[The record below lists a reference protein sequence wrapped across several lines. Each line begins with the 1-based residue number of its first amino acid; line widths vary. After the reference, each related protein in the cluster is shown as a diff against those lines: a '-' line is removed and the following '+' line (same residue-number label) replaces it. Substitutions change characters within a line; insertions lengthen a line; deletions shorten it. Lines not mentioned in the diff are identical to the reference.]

1 MLICPQCEFENPES
15 NRFCQSC
22 GASLTHK
29 VCCQCQASIPIK
41 AKICDACG
49 AANHTVL
56 WAIISQAKTWQLDPQ
71 PELAQVVSDISHQ
84 SAGEIASLADLF
96 AHSQSKASPALQI
109 QTDTEQTYN
118 RYAIKTEPNSAII
131 LSKTHNNFP
140 RAFIQSQVID
150 QYPLQ
155 KSHLAT
161 LQKQQMDLFTEL
173 SQDLNDSYLAVTEYW
188 NLIGLPTHALPY
200 LILEKYTPTIP
211 KIYDAWQQQ
220 DQGVVLLPDRS
231 QWQLVTELWSQ
242 QQLSLAQIVW
252 FLDEMTKLWQP
263 LQRISCAQSLLVQEN
278 WRLDEDQA
286 FCLQQLYMDGDK
298 TLTLKDLAQTWQFCF
313 AESHLDQI
321 EQLNL
326 LLNKMIAG
334 EIIEVEQLRLELHN
348 LDFDEPEVKFL
359 DSNQPDLA
367 NTTLFEPKMIE
378 SESEAIARRE
388 ARKAKYKKPH
398 EPSRR
403 EAVLKDDA
411 KLVVYHTASHIAE
424 ETSVAIKGTSSDKA
438 IEQEASAKAYPEGL
452 APGGASGSP
461 DPLGKPAVLKDTAS
475 RPQGLAPNVLKDPAP
490 RHEVIRRVLG
500 KNLLTQKPPSPLGH
514 KGIASQPEIFFEETD
529 DDMMYS
535 SEFEEQAT
543 AMISMH
549 LKDLTDACCTNIGV
563 QRNHNEDFFGMKTTI
578 EKIENNT
585 EKNLSVR
592 GLYIVCDGMGGHA
605 AGEVASAMAVENLQ
619 KYFQTHWQS
628 ELPTHEIIES
638 GVLLANKVLYQTN
651 IENSRSGSGR
661 MGTTLVMALL
671 QDTQLAIAHVGD
683 SRIYRLSRKQGLQQ
697 LTLDHEVGQREINR
711 GVEPEI
717 AYARPDA
724 YQLTQA
730 LGPREN
736 SGIRPEIQFL
746 EITED
751 CLILLCSDGLSDN
764 DFIEENWSQHLEP
777 LISSQANLQDG
788 LFKLVDLANEH
799 NGHDNITAVL
809 LRIKLKPDF

>member
-22 GASLTHK
+22 GVSLTHK
-29 VCCQCQASIPIK
+29 VCCQCEASIPIK
-41 AKICDACG
+41 AKICNACG
-49 AANHTVL
+49 AANHTIL
-56 WAIISQAKTWQLDPQ
+56 WAIISQTKTLQLDSA

-84 SAGEIASLADLF
+84 SAIEIASLADLF
-96 AHSQSKASPALQI
+96 AHSQSKATPALQI

-118 RYAIKTEPNSAII
+118 RYALKTEPDSARL
-131 LSKTHNNFP
+131 LSNTHNFS

-242 QQLSLAQIVW
+242 EQLSLAQIVW

-313 AESHLDQI
+313 AKSHLDQI

-348 LDFDEPEVKFL
+348 LGFDEPEVEFL

-378 SESEAIARRE
+378 SESEAIAR
-388 ARKAKYKKPH
+388 H
-398 EPSRR
+398 G
-403 EAVLKDDA
+403 DQ
-411 KLVVYHTASHIAE
+411 ASP
-424 ETSVAIKGTSSDKA
+424 KGS
-438 IEQEASAKAYPEGL
+438 ASAKAYPKGL
-452 APGGASGSP
+452 APGGASRY
-461 DPLGKPAVLKDTAS
+461 AY
-475 RPQGLAPNVLKDPAP
+475 
-490 RHEVIRRVLG
+490 
-500 KNLLTQKPPSPLGH
+500 PLGH

-628 ELPTHEIIES
+628 ELPTHEIIKS

-711 GVEPEI
+711 GVEPDI
-717 AYARPDA
+717 AYGRPDA

-736 SGIRPEIQFL
+736 NGVRPEIKFL

-751 CLILLCSDGLSDN
+751 CLILLCSDGMSDN
-764 DFIEENWSQHLEP
+764 GFIEENWSQHLEP

-788 LFKLVDLANEH
+788 LFKFVDLANEH
-799 NGHDNITAVL
+799 NGHDNITAIL